1 MLEHLDL
8 GGLVA
13 EAVAFLLEQPHLH
26 RDAVVAQGLCHAFG
40 LFRRHHFV
48 LQTLEEQHRTA
59 DLVGMQQWRPL
70 LIQSPRCG
78 PFPHQAIDIT
88 RFKSVGVFGHGC
100 EITDRIAAGAGPE
113 HLGEAQ
119 RRQGGEA
126 AGTATFDGLSIA
138 WAVSEHLAGDLGSR
152 TVFATHYHELN
163 NLAAERDNVANFQVL
178 VEETGED
185 LVFLHQVQ
193 AGGASRSYG
202 IEAAR
207 LAGVPKPVVQRA
219 RQVLDQLA
227 A

>member
-59 DLVGMQQWRPL
+59 DLIGMQQWRPL
-70 LIQSPRCG
+70 LVQRTRCG
-78 PFPHQAIDIT
+78 PFPHQAIHVARLKT
-88 RFKSVGVFGHGC
+88 VRVLSHGC

-126 AGTATFDGLSIA
+126 AGTATFDGD
-138 WAVSEHLAGDLGSR
+138 LAGIG
-152 TVFATHYHELN
+152 ATGLDQG
-163 NLAAERDNVANFQVL
+163 LRC
-178 VEETGED
+178 
-185 LVFLHQVQ
+185 
-193 AGGASRSYG
+193 GGAVG
-202 IEAAR
+202 HIHQAPAPVEA
-207 LAGVPKPVVQRA
+207 LPVVPAKPR
-219 RQVLDQLA
+219 
-227 A
+227 